1 MNIMNKI
8 YVLVAS
14 LFLATY
20 ACDMK
25 QEKKDLTVTSPD
37 NKLKVSFYL
46 NNEGAPGY
54 SATFNGKTAVDSSA
68 MGFEL
73 TDGRSLSGGFEVVST
88 ATRSEDQTWEQ
99 PWGEEREIRDHYN
112 ELKVELQNEEGIKM
126 NIFFR
131 AYDGG
136 LGFRYEFPQQENL
149 GEFEVADELTE
160 FNMSGNHQAW
170 WVPAYEGNRYEYI
183 YKKTAI
189 NNLKKVHT
197 PLTIETTDG
206 FYLSIHEAAL
216 KDFSSMVIEGKGNNQ
231 LKCAL
236 VPYET
241 GNEVKA
247 FVKAPFATP
256 WRTVQVAEKPGD
268 LITNYM
274 ILNLNEPNKLD
285 DISWVKPGKYIGI
298 WWEMHINTGTWNQGP
313 KHAANT
319 KNTKKYIDF
328 AAKHGFDGVLVEGW
342 NYGWD
347 GDWMNGGTQFD
358 FARPYPDYDIEELS
372 RYGKEKGVYIV
383 GHHETGADVENYDRQ
398 LEKAFQFL
406 EDHGMKAVKTG
417 YVEHG
422 DTLANG
428 KYHHG
433 QYYVNHFHDVI
444 EAGAKHKVMIVA
456 HEPIK
461 DTGERRTYPNMIS
474 REGARGQ
481 EYNAWSGDGGNPPS
495 HVAIVPF
502 TRSLAGPFDYTPGV
516 FDIKLPTQPNNQ
528 INGTLAKELA
538 LYVVIYAPMQM
549 ACDLPENYEGHPAFQ
564 FIKDVAVDWE
574 TTKVLEGKIGE
585 YITIARQERGTDK
598 WFVGTVTN
606 ENPRSTSIK
615 LDFLPRGKTYKA
627 TIYKDAE
634 DAHYLKNPTAYEIE
648 EMGVNADSV
657 ISLDIAASG
666 GAAISLIPA
675 E

>member
-1 MNIMNKI
+1 MNKI

-54 SATFNGKTAVDSSA
+54 SATFNGKVAVDSSA

-73 TDGRSLSGGFEVVST
+73 MDGRSLATGFEVVNTS
-88 ATRSEDQTWEQ
+88 ARSKDQTWEQ

-112 ELKVELQNEEGIKM
+112 ELKVELANEEGLKM

-136 LGFRYEFPQQENL
+136 LGFRYEFPQQEGL

-183 YKKTAI
+183 YKKTAV
-189 NNLKKVHT
+189 NSLKKVHT
-197 PLTIETTDG
+197 PLTIETNDG

-247 FVKAPFATP
+247 FVKAPFVTP

-268 LITNYM
+268 LITNYL
-274 ILNLNEPNKLD
+274 ILNLNEPNTLD
-285 DISWVKPGKYIGI
+285 DVSWVKPGKYIGI

-358 FARPYPDYDIEELS
+358 FARAYPDYDIKELS

-433 QYYVNHFHDVI
+433 QYYVDHFRDVI
-444 EAGAKHKVMIVA
+444 ETGAKHKVMIVA

-585 YITIARQERGTDK
+585 YVTIARQERGTEK